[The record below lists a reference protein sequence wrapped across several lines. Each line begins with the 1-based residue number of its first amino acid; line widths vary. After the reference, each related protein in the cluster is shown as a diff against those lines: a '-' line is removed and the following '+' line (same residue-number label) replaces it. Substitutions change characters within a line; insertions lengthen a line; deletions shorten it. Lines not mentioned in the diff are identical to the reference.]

1 MPHPSSRASRVG
13 RAALL
18 ACTATI
24 TTLAVAAPPAA
35 AKTPKPVVR
44 ISPGEV
50 TVYKVG
56 DAPETIPD
64 DVRAAVM
71 GTVTSYVNAATV
83 TPLRKGKLA
92 DDAVLAPMLAPPV
105 AARLAGPDRAT
116 LVDEGLPKA
125 TAKVVVSSAPVA
137 LTGLA
142 DRNGNIVVVTAAV
155 DATTKTKTAKGKLSI
170 RRAGE
175 LVFEPDNGTWKIS
188 GYSFI
193 VDRTGKSVPGATTTT
208 TVPAAA
214 AAPTPATAAR

>member
-1 MPHPSSRASRVG
+1 VS

-24 TTLAVAAPPAA
+24 VALAIAAPPAA

-44 ISPGEV
+44 ITPGDV

-71 GTVTSYVNAATV
+71 GTVTRYVNAATV
-83 TPLRKGKLA
+83 TPLRKGAPA
-92 DDAVLAPMLAPPV
+92 DNAVLAPMLAPSV
-105 AARLAGPDRAT
+105 AVRLAGPDRAV

-125 TAKVVVSSAPVA
+125 TSKIVVSSAPVT

-142 DRNGNIVVVTAAV
+142 DSSGNIVVVTATV

-170 RRAGE
+170 KRSGE

-193 VDRTGKSVPGATTTT
+193 VDRAGKSVPGATTATT
-208 TVPAAA
+208 LPAAPA
-214 AAPTPATAAR
+214 AAPTPTTAAR